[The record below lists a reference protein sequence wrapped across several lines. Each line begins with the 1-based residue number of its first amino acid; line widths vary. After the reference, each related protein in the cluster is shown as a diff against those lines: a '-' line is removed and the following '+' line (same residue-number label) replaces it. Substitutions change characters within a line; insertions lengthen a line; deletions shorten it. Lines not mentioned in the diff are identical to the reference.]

1 MRKILFILF
10 LGMTSLIAMSQTAQ
24 EQRIIDLSKKKF
36 QWMIAMN
43 FDSLESV
50 LDDRMVFIHS
60 NGWPETKTEFINDI
74 KSGKLRYKSIEVVE
88 ASARMYQGSAV
99 IIGRGKFKVTL
110 DGKDLDLEL
119 KYTEFYIQKNGKW
132 LLASRHANRLQ

>member
-74 KSGKLRYKSIEVVE
+74 KSGKLRYKSIDVVE

>member
-74 KSGKLRYKSIEVVE
+74 KSGKLRYKSIDVVE

-110 DGKDLDLEL
+110 DGKYLDLEL